1 MTEQKVARAEAPEQA
16 PDPTAALDAATIEMP
31 PELVAQSLGEWL
43 RAWLTRIRSGD
54 SGVLPVIL
62 ALLIITIVFQ
72 AISPNHV
79 FLSAGNLVN
88 LFQQSAV
95 FMVLAMGEIF
105 VILLGEIDL
114 SIAYAGG
121 VGAAV
126 TVQLVQPATTKW
138 PWWAAIIAGLLVC
151 AVIGALQGS
160 LITRLRLSSLIV
172 TLAGLLIWQG
182 TMLIILGLAFSGY
195 PSLAGLDSNRQVLYN
210 LMNGTIDP
218 VISWI
223 GAAVIVIA
231 IAALLWFGDSRRRR
245 SGLVAPPVSLTIIKI
260 ALIALIAITVVA
272 ICNVNRAAFGTLAGV
287 PWVIPIVLAVFGLW
301 MVILQR
307 TKFGRYVY
315 AIGGN
320 PEAARRAGIN
330 LAAVRT
336 LCFIICSFTAG
347 IGLLLYASYLGGM
360 SGNIN
365 GGQLVLYAI
374 ASVVLAG
381 TSLFGG
387 RGKVI
392 HGILGGLVIGG
403 IYNGMGLLGLDVRW
417 QFIVTGLVLLVAIT
431 IDSLSRRSATSGS
444 AARV

>member
-1 MTEQKVARAEAPEQA
+1 MDKRVARAEAPEQA
-16 PDPTAALDAATIEMP
+16 PDPTAAAAAAIEVP

-62 ALLIITIVFQ
+62 ALLIITVVFQ

-126 TVQLVQPATTKW
+126 TVQLVQPATMKW
-138 PWWAAIIAGLLVC
+138 PWWAAVIAGLLVC

-160 LITRLRLSSLIV
+160 LITRLHLSSLIV

-223 GAAVIVIA
+223 AAGVIVIA

-260 ALIALIAITVVA
+260 ALIALIAIAVVA

-330 LAAVRT
+330 LVGVRT

>member
-1 MTEQKVARAEAPEQA
+1 VARAEAPEQA
-16 PDPTAALDAATIEMP
+16 QDPTAAAAAATEVP

-54 SGVLPVIL
+54 SGVLPVVL

-138 PWWAAIIAGLLVC
+138 PWWAAVIAGLLVC
-151 AVIGALQGS
+151 VLIGALQGS

-195 PSLAGLDSNRQVLYN
+195 PSLAGLDANRQVLYN

-223 GAAVIVIA
+223 GTGVIVIA
-231 IAALLWFGDSRRRR
+231 MAALLWFGDSRRRR

-260 ALIALIAITVVA
+260 ALIALISTAVVA

-287 PWVIPIVLAVFGLW
+287 PWVIPIVLAVFLAW
-301 MVILQR
+301 MTLLQR

-444 AARV
+444 VARV